1 MPALKAYLATAD
13 AQVVR
18 SALEES
24 GVYVVT
30 IDGTEIHLNTDD
42 VEVRAASHE
51 KFALAQE
58 DGIAVALDTT
68 LTDALRSEGIS
79 RDLVR
84 ALNDLR
90 KEVGLEIADRIHL
103 SLYAVGLA
111 AEAISTHQETIAGE
125 VLATRVSIEES
136 IQPGTEG
143 WHLLALEGGDISARV
158 EVLKP

>member
-24 GVYVVT
+24 GVYVVS
-30 IDGTEIHLNTDD
+30 IEGTEIHLNADD

-58 DGIAVALDTT
+58 GGIAVALDTT
-68 LTDALRSEGIS
+68 LNDELRSEGIS

-103 SLYAVGLA
+103 SLSAVGLA

-125 VLATRVSIEES
+125 VLATRVSIEEG
-136 IQPGTEG
+136 IEPGSEG
-143 WHLLALEGGDISARV
+143 WHLLSLEGGEVSARV
-158 EVLKP
+158 EVVEP